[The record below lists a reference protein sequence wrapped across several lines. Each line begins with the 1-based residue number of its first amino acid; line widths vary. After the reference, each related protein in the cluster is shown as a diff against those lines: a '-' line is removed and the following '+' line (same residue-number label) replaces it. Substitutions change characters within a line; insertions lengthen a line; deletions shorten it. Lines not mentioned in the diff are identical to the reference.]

1 MSKRYQEILPEL
13 IKSGTKKSRTTS
25 KQLLSLIRELC
36 FYASIANSEQW
47 IPPLILIAK
56 GVIDVDNDA
65 DRKTLRI
72 IFYLVTAFLLKT
84 KGSKG
89 KEKLLNDAI
98 SIVRHELE
106 AVANNNLGTACFL
119 WRSYG
124 SLAAA
129 TSLDEQHSTYVSST
143 VTKLQYPTPG
153 KKNKGRKPELELQ
166 IWNAEFSALRRAL
179 MGTGALLA
187 GGCIG
192 QIFTAAGSSD
202 VYVARH
208 GSALLLLLALNYN
221 KILTEQEGKEG
232 RQALGKEL
240 LKALQSAQL
249 EDTKSSL
256 NLTDDLCCS
265 NILQTISALTEKDP
279 MSDPTALPDSLAG
292 ELYLC
297 GVKLVHNTSPKVFA
311 DTVRYLLGGSRA
323 KAIISSIPSSLL
335 REKENTMLSLM
346 CSEFLSRVSIIM
358 ESKNITDGT
367 SSIAVRAELNATL
380 VLPTLLRAAVC
391 IGRYYS
397 TSCINNIMK
406 TDNTAMNMIWR
417 TVLFL
422 HDSLVESPPPGT
434 GPHLLLQSLEA
445 LLWLTHSDQNPAGDG
460 DEELWLSVGD
470 RIIRAMPML
479 LIGSFLVIVFIYF
492 ILGSVKSI
500 SHSISRTYIIFYL
513 CIYS

>member
-1 MSKRYQEILPEL
+1 MSKRYHEILPEL
-13 IKSGTKKSRTTS
+13 IKSSTKRSRTSS

-36 FYASIANSEQW
+36 FYASIANSGQW
-47 IPPLILIAK
+47 IPSLILIAK

-72 IFYLVTAFLLKT
+72 IFYLVTAFLRKT
-84 KGSKG
+84 VVSKG
-89 KEKLLNDAI
+89 KEKLLNDVIA
-98 SIVRHELE
+98 IVRHELE
-106 AVANNNLGTACFL
+106 AVANNNLCTSCFL

-129 TSLDEQHSTYVSST
+129 TSHDEQHSIYLSST
-143 VTKLQYPTPG
+143 VTKLLYPTPG

-166 IWNAEFSALRRAL
+166 IWNAELSALRRVL
-179 MGTGALLA
+179 MGTGALLTI
-187 GGCIG
+187 GCIG

-202 VYVARH
+202 VHVARH

-221 KILTEQEGKEG
+221 KTLIDQEGKEG
-232 RQALGKEL
+232 RQALGKEI
-240 LKALQSAQL
+240 LKALHSAQL

-265 NILQTISALTEKDP
+265 NILQTISAMTEKDP
-279 MSDPTALPDSLAG
+279 IADPTALPDSLAG

-297 GVKLVHNTSPKVFA
+297 GVKLVHKTSPKVFT

-323 KAIISSIPSSLL
+323 KAIISSIPLSLL
-335 REKENTMLSLM
+335 REEDNTILSLM
-346 CSEFLSRVSIIM
+346 CSELLSRFSITM

-367 SSIAVRAELNATL
+367 SSVAVRAELNATL
-380 VLPTLLRAAVC
+380 VLPILLRAAVC

-397 TSCINNIMK
+397 ASCQNNIMK
-406 TDNTAMNMIWR
+406 IDITAMNMIWR

-422 HDSLVESPPPGT
+422 HDSLVKSPPPGT

-445 LLWLTHSDQNPAGDG
+445 LVWLTHSDPNPAGDG

-470 RIIRAMPML
+470 RVIRALPML
-479 LIGSFLVIVFIYF
+479 LIGILVVVVFIYF
-492 ILGSVKSI
+492 ILGSV
-500 SHSISRTYIIFYL
+500 
-513 CIYS
+513 